1 MSTSYDAVPYTSYPY
16 ERTHPDRLAT
26 VGALFGVDPAP
37 PRRARIL
44 ELGCA
49 SGGNLLPMAEQLPE
63 AELVGID
70 LSPAQVQV
78 GQQAIAAARLSNV
91 TLHAGDLR
99 DIDEQWGQFDYV
111 LCHGVMSWVPREVQD
126 AILALMS
133 ARLTPQ
139 GIGIVSYNTYP
150 GWYLRRAVRE
160 MMLYH
165 VGQFE
170 EPAKRGEQARA
181 LLDFVVTHGPAA
193 DAPTADDQAWGLLMR
208 REAALLSR
216 LPEDYLFH
224 EHLEDHNTPFYFHEI
239 EARLR
244 EAGLTYVADADV
256 ATMMTDPLPAAA
268 AQELQAISPD
278 LVRLEQYLDFV
289 RGRQFRSSIVCREGI
304 TLDRDLTGARIVQ
317 RFVGWRGS
325 ERPTGPAVELTQGVS
340 HTFDVAGVKV
350 SSDQAITKAALQH
363 LRARWPSPV
372 AFSVLL
378 GEARQTLAEA
388 GIEPPDDADAMLAAD
403 VLRCYAG
410 AALELRTE
418 APAFAEQAGSR
429 PRVSP
434 YTRWQ
439 AEHLDFVTSRKH
451 VRVALDP
458 VGRMVT
464 RQLDGTRDRE
474 GLLEALSQRA
484 AEGTLSVHDD
494 DGQVSDPT
502 KWKEPLSKVLDHT
515 LRALGEAAV
524 LLA

>member
-1 MSTSYDAVPYTSYPY
+1 MSSSYDAVPYTSYPY

-26 VGALFGVDPAP
+26 VGALFGVNPAA
-37 PRRARIL
+37 PRGARIL

-49 SGGNLLPMAEQLPE
+49 SGGNLLPMAEQLPD

-70 LSPAQVQV
+70 LSPEQVKV

-99 DIDEQWGQFDYV
+99 DVDDSWGQFDYI

-126 AILALMS
+126 AILALMA

-139 GIGIVSYNTYP
+139 GIGIISYNTYP

-170 EPAKRGEQARA
+170 QPSKRGEQARA

-208 REAALLSR
+208 REATLLSH

-244 EAGLTYVADADV
+244 EAGLSYVADADV

-304 TLDRDLTGARIVQ
+304 TLDRDLTGDRIVE

-325 ERPTGPAVELTQGVS
+325 ERPVGSTVDLAQGAS

-350 SSDQAITKAALQH
+350 SSDQAITKAAMQH
-363 LRARWPSPV
+363 LRARWPSV
-372 AFSVLL
+372 VGFDALL
-378 GEARQTLAEA
+378 AEARQTLGEA
-388 GIEPPDDADAMLAAD
+388 GIDPPDDADAMLAAD
-403 VLRCYAG
+403 ILRCYAG

-418 APAFAEQAGSR
+418 SPAFAEQAGAR
-429 PRVSP
+429 PRISS
-434 YTRWQ
+434 YARWQ
-439 AEHLDFVTSRKH
+439 AEHLEFVTSRKH

-458 VGRMVT
+458 VGRMVA
-464 RQLDGTRDRE
+464 RHLDGTRDRE
-474 GLLEALSQRA
+474 GLLEALLQRA
-484 AEGTLSVHDD
+484 AEGTLTVHDD
-494 DGQVSDPT
+494 GGPVTDPD
-502 KWKEPLSKVLDHT
+502 KWNEPLTKVVDHT
-515 LRALGEAAV
+515 LAALSEAAV
-524 LLA
+524 ILA